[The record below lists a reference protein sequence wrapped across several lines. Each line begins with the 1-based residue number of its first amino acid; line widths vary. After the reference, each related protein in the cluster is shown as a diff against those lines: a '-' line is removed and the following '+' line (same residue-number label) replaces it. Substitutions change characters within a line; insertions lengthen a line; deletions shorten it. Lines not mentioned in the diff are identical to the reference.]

1 MGVRPPLPA
10 PYANTFKINHLAD
23 IKFVRAKN
31 CAKNVTGLCQASPF
45 RHHKIDNNQR
55 RGLRFDYVQKPQRAP
70 SQTKRMPEAE
80 RLSIFPAQILRIA
93 DARQMAIAMPIAC
106 NELMPDQLMSRMLD
120 CENLFLIQSKRK
132 LDE

>member
-1 MGVRPPLPA
+1 
-10 PYANTFKINHLAD
+10 
-23 IKFVRAKN
+23 
-31 CAKNVTGLCQASPF
+31 
-45 RHHKIDNNQR
+45 
-55 RGLRFDYVQKPQRAP
+55 
-70 SQTKRMPEAE
+70 MPEAE